1 VGSYFLDDRMARKK
15 KSKKPQYVRTKRK
28 KEPTV
33 PVAVQRT
40 LSLLVL
46 LLLLIGLGYGI
57 HKGFQ
62 QIHAALLYENPRF
75 EIQHLDISSDGRISE
90 DLIREFTQLS
100 EGQNLFAADFEEIES
115 RLKKVP
121 DIESVYIERQLPDTL
136 ILRVKERLPLA
147 RVESGRSS
155 KFPFLID
162 RFGVVLPPRQS
173 ASTLPLL
180 KDVQEILKPGTA
192 LKDPDVKTALDII
205 GLSENMSC
213 LRNHVRIKS
222 LSLSNPDFIYM
233 ELDGGIMVRMPRVSL
248 RSRLNKLATTL
259 QIANEQGRQIQEI
272 DLTLDSPNT
281 PVRLLTTPRK

>member
-1 VGSYFLDDRMARKK
+1 MARKK
-15 KSKKPQYVRTKRK
+15 KSAKPQYVRTKRK

-33 PVAVQRT
+33 PIAVRR
-40 LSLLVL
+40 SISVL
-46 LLLLIGLGYGI
+46 LLFLLLGGLVYGI
-57 HKGFQ
+57 QKGLQ
-62 QIHAALLYENPRF
+62 HIHAALLYKNPRF
-75 EIQHLDISSDGRISE
+75 EIQHLDISSDGRLSE
-90 DLIREFTQLS
+90 DQIREFIKVS
-100 EGQNLFAADFEEIES
+100 EGQNLFAADFNDIET
-115 RLKKVP
+115 RLKKVSQ
-121 DIESVYIERQLPDTL
+121 IESVYLERQLPDTL
-136 ILRVKERLPLA
+136 IVRVKERLPLA
-147 RVESGRSS
+147 RVQSDKPSQY
-155 KFPFLID
+155 PFLVD

-173 ASTLPLL
+173 ASTLPLI
-180 KDVQEILKPGTA
+180 KGIQEKLKPGLS

-222 LSLSNPDFIYM
+222 LSLNNPDFIYM

-281 PVRLLTTPRK
+281 PVRLLSTPRK